1 MHRRLPWLTI
11 AVFILTAGITAT
23 MLVWPPIGT
32 ALERDPVMLGQGQIW
47 RFVTTW
53 LVQTDGWK
61 QIGINSAGLLIYGA
75 LVETRVGRFW
85 WAIGYVAAGLA
96 GEVAGIFWQPV
107 GGGNSVA
114 ICGLIGVYSVWQVR
128 QSTLGVQRFLGGAIW
143 AGIGLW
149 LTSRADIHGQALIMG
164 FVIGLLAQALP
175 QSGREP
181 SHA

>member
-1 MHRRLPWLTI
+1 MPSRLPWLTI
-11 AVFILTAGITAT
+11 AVWLVTAAFTAA
-23 MLVWPPIGT
+23 MLVWPAVGVG
-32 ALERDPVMLGQGQIW
+32 LERDPAMLGEGQVW

-61 QIGINSAGLLIYGA
+61 QIGINFAGLAIFGA
-75 LVETRVGRFW
+75 LVEQRVGRLW

-114 ICGLIGVYSVWQVR
+114 ICGLIGVYSVWQMR
-128 QSTLGVQRFLGGAIW
+128 RSTLGVQRFLGAAIW

-149 LTSRADIHGQALIMG
+149 LISRADIHGPALITG